1 MTGTTCLTV
10 LAGLSGLVVFG
21 ALFSVAHIYNDINSF
36 VDSAHRELGDF
47 KGFANDAWNSMVN
60 HEDSARVA
68 RSVFGRRHKKHS
80 QCNCGP
86 QASNCPAGP
95 PGPPGAP

>member
-47 KGFANDAWNSMVN
+47 KVSYKLYSYS
-60 HEDSARVA
+60 EK
-68 RSVFGRRHKKHS
+68 SVLSGIR
-80 QCNCGP
+80 
-86 QASNCPAGP
+86 
-95 PGPPGAP
+95 